1 MDIHWPS
8 YDDDDG
14 PDFDED
20 EDPGDLYQF
29 TPDEISTITDRGH
42 NNPVLRCGIVV
53 QGETDPRRIR
63 FLEQALQDGQPS
75 SASSSSKDSPLPPP
89 LFFRLLRGNVR

>member
-1 MDIHWPS
+1 MDIQWPT

-14 PDFDED
+14 PTFDED
-20 EDPGDLYQF
+20 EDPGDTYQF
-29 TPDEISTITDRGH
+29 TPDEISTPIDRGH
-42 NNPVLRCGIVV
+42 QNLVMKCGIVV
-53 QGETDPRRIR
+53 QAETDPRRIR

-89 LFFRLLRGNVR
+89 FTFRLLGKM